1 MWPLRR
7 MPGSS
12 GCLRPASPSAAGRA
26 RCHALPPGPQG
37 SIGDPELGPGAMV
50 GGAAVQHDRDREE
63 LARSILKR
71 SATEAGLRESVT
83 PHMIRHIVATL
94 LLEES
99 VDIRQILLG
108 HRSIR
113 TTELYTR
120 LSSEAQRRLLRS
132 KPPRRQFPLPE

>member
-1 MWPLRR
+1 
-7 MPGSS
+7 
-12 GCLRPASPSAAGRA
+12 
-26 RCHALPPGPQG
+26 
-37 SIGDPELGPGAMV
+37 MV